1 MTAFVPHPYQQRG
14 VKWIIEHPSC
24 GLFLPM
30 GAGKTA
36 TTLAAIEQLKYDR
49 LDAWRI
55 LVIGPK
61 RVIETTWPAEIEKW
75 DNLKHLRYSIISGDA
90 RKRRAA
96 VEADAD
102 IYLIGKE
109 NTSWLVDLVGRS
121 WKWDTVVVD
130 ELSAFKNPSS
140 KRFKALKTVL
150 PFIDR
155 VVGLTGTPTPKGLYD
170 LWSQIYLLD
179 QGKRLGKTQ
188 RKFQQEFFHP
198 GYMVGYQV
206 REWYPNKDAD
216 KQIQKAISDI
226 CMSIDQAEYATLP
239 DCQMID
245 INVDLGKDLDKY
257 KKFKK
262 ELLLEVGDEVITA
275 DSAGVMC
282 GKLAQYTSGMIYDQ
296 DHQVHMLHKHKIEAL
311 TELMESANGQPVMIF
326 YWYRHEGE
334 RIREALKG
342 YEGMDVKDPSAIRE
356 WNDGRLDYLLLQ
368 PASAGHG
375 LNLQSGGHIAVWYSL
390 PNWSLE
396 LYQQANARIYRQG
409 QKRKVMIYHL
419 LAKGTIDLDQLRSLQ
434 DKSKVQDSMLAA
446 LKRED

>member
-36 TTLAAIEQLKYDR
+36 TTLAALEQLKYDR
-49 LDAWRI
+49 LDAWKI

-61 RVIETTWPAEIEKW
+61 RVIETTWPDEIKKW
-75 DNLKHLRYSIISGDA
+75 DNLKHLTYSIISGDA

-109 NTSWLVDLVGRS
+109 NTSWLVDLAGAR
-121 WKWDTVVVD
+121 WKWDTVVID
-130 ELSAFKNPSS
+130 ELSAFKNPSA
-140 KRFKALKTVL
+140 KRFKALRTVL

-155 VVGLTGTPTPKGLYD
+155 VIGLTGTPTPKGLLD

-179 QGKRLGKTQ
+179 RGKRLGKTL
-188 RKFQQEFFHP
+188 RMYHNEYFTP
-198 GYMVGYQV
+198 GFMVGYSV
-206 REWYPNKDAD
+206 TNWNLRKGAD
-216 KQIQKAISDI
+216 KKIQEAISDI

-245 INVDLGKDLDKY
+245 INVDLKEDLGKY
-257 KKFKK
+257 KTFKK

-282 GKLAQYTSGMIYDQ
+282 GKLAQYTSGAIYDA
-296 DHQVHMLHKHKIEAL
+296 DHQWHELHKHKIEAL
-311 TELMESANGQPVMIF
+311 VELMEAADSPVMIF
-326 YWYRHEGE
+326 YWYQHEAE
-334 RIREALKG
+334 RIQEAFRG
-342 YEGMDVKDPSAIRE
+342 RWQGADVKDTHAIRH
-356 WNDGRLDYLLLQ
+356 WNDGCLDYLLLQ

-375 LNLQSGGHIAVWYSL
+375 LNLQDGGRLAIWYSL

-409 QKRKVMIYHL
+409 QKQKVTIYHL
-419 LAKGTIDLDQLRSLQ
+419 LAKGTIDLDQLSSLQ
-434 DKSKVQDSMLAA
+434 DKSKVQDAMLAA